1 MTDAP
6 ETRIHD
12 DGGAPVRRITLDG
25 PETRNAISAPA
36 YRAVQAAVI
45 DAGADPA
52 VRAIL
57 IAGAA
62 GFFSSGGNVARLQAS
77 AEGRLSEATANTDA
91 LGAMIKAVRACPVP
105 VVAAVEGGAAGAGLS
120 LMLACDMVVAAA
132 GAKFTVAYVRIG
144 LTPDGG
150 VTHFLSAA
158 LPRQL
163 VTELCL
169 LGRPILAERLA
180 EAGVVNLLAAP
191 GDALAEAETLA
202 ARLAEGPRDAMA
214 RIKAEIAA
222 AGRNDLAAQ
231 LDLEAEGINTA
242 RFGPEAREGLAAFL
256 AKRKPDF
263 GGS

>member
-1 MTDAP
+1 MSDAP

-12 DGGAPVRRITLDG
+12 DGAAPVRRITLDG
-25 PETRNAISAPA
+25 PATRNSISAPA
-36 YRAVQAAVI
+36 YRAIQAAVI
-45 DAGADPA
+45 DAGNDPS
-52 VRAIL
+52 VRALL
-57 IAGAA
+57 IAGAG
-62 GFFSSGGNVARLQAS
+62 GFFSSGGNVARLKAS
-77 AEGRLSEATANTDA
+77 AEGTLSEATANTDA

-120 LMLACDMVVAAA
+120 LMLACDIVVAAA
-132 GAKFTVAYVRIG
+132 GAKFTVAYVKIG

-180 EAGVVNLLAAP
+180 QAGVVNLLAAP
-191 GDALAEAETLA
+191 GDALDEAETLV
-202 ARLAEGPRDAMA
+202 ARLAEGPREAMA

-222 AGRNDLAAQ
+222 APGNDLAAQ

-256 AKRKPDF
+256 EKRKPEF
-263 GGS
+263 GG